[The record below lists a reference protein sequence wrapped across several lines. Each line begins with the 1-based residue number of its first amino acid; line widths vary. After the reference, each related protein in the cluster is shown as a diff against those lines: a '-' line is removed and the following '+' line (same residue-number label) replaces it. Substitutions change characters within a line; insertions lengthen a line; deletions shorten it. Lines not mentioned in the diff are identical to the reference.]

1 MNFLECQIF
10 YKNSFK
16 AKITT
21 GNIRYQTDLNP
32 YHIKQ
37 SMNEISVRVFSSSAN
52 VGSGF
57 DIFAVATD
65 AFSEI
70 LTLKYSESSGTKI
83 AVKFNGDSV
92 EPLKNTAG
100 YAIHRVTND
109 LQIKGRIEVKT
120 IKEIPPGMGLGS
132 SAASSAASVFAI
144 NSLLDLG
151 LKDSDLIR
159 YSMIGDSVA
168 SGSGHAD
175 NVSASLFGGF
185 ELVSGNN
192 LMKPYKIPVNINLFF
207 LIVIPEIHIDQK
219 TMKARMIIPGSI
231 SREAHVTNLGYF
243 ASLLYGLMNG
253 DRDSISDGLNDS
265 FAERSRIVLY
275 PYLDDLRKVSLE
287 HFSLGAFLSGAGP
300 SVSIVCDGKTDM
312 QGLRSGIDNVM
323 RKYGLNYYTNKCKT
337 AGGIAIE

>member
-1 MNFLECQIF
+1 
-10 YKNSFK
+10 
-16 AKITT
+16 
-21 GNIRYQTDLNP
+21 
-32 YHIKQ
+32 
-37 SMNEISVRVFSSSAN
+37 MNEISVRVYSSSAN

-70 LTLKYSESSGTKI
+70 LKMRHSGSSGTEI
-83 AVKFNGDSV
+83 VVKFNGDSV

-100 YAIHRVTND
+100 YAVYRVIND
-109 LQIKGRIEVKT
+109 LQIKGRFEIET

-151 LKDSDLIR
+151 LKNSDLVR

-185 ELVSGNN
+185 ELVVGNE
-192 LMKPYKIPVNINLFF
+192 LMKPYKIPVNFDLYF
-207 LIVIPEIHIDQK
+207 LIVVPKIHIEQK
-219 TMKARMIIPGSI
+219 TMKARMIIPESI
-231 SREAHVTNLGYF
+231 SREAHVANLGYF

-253 DRDSISDGLNDS
+253 DRASISDGINDS
-265 FAERSRIVLY
+265 FAERSRIKLY
-275 PYLDDLRKVSLE
+275 PYLDELRMVSME
-287 HFSLGAFLSGAGP
+287 YSSLGAFLSGAGP

-312 QGLRSGIDNVM
+312 SGLKSGIDNVM
-323 RKYGLNYYTNKCKT
+323 KKYGLDYYTKKCKI
-337 AGGIAIE
+337 AGGVAVE

>member
-1 MNFLECQIF
+1 
-10 YKNSFK
+10 
-16 AKITT
+16 
-21 GNIRYQTDLNP
+21 
-32 YHIKQ
+32 
-37 SMNEISVRVFSSSAN
+37 MNEISVRVFSSSAN

-70 LTLKYSESSGTKI
+70 LTVKHSESSDTEI
-83 AVKFNGDSV
+83 AVKYNGDSV

-100 YAIHRVTND
+100 YAIYRAADD
-109 LQIKGRIEVKT
+109 LQITGRIEIET
-120 IKEIPPGMGLGS
+120 IKTIPPGMGLGS

-185 ELVSGNN
+185 ELVAGND
-192 LMKPYKIPVNINLFF
+192 LMKPYKIPVDIDLFF
-207 LIVIPEIHIDQK
+207 LIVLPKIHIDQK

-231 SREAHVTNLGYF
+231 SREAHVENLGYF
-243 ASLLYGLMNG
+243 ASLIYGLMNG
-253 DRDSISDGLNDS
+253 DRSAVADGLNDS
-265 FAERSRIVLY
+265 FAERSRIDLY

-287 HFSLGAFLSGAGP
+287 NFSLGAFLSGAGP
-300 SVSIVCDGKTDM
+300 SVSIVCDDKTDM
-312 QGLRSGIDNVM
+312 SGLRSGIDNVM
-323 RKYGLNYYTNKCKT
+323 RKYGLDYYTRKCKT
-337 AGGIAIE
+337 AGGITIE